1 MDSKKNQMKNIF
13 NKISIQSIVI
23 GLIVIGLI
31 VLSISGFL
39 TPLFNVGL
47 NPLISSQSWLSVR
60 FLSFKEFF
68 TSPKDMATLRERNAQ
83 LENEVSQLQSQIIQL
98 QENLSEAQI
107 LYALLDFARTNP
119 QHEYVAATVIGREIS
134 PFLQYVIIDKGSSH
148 GIRYGMPVVT
158 QQGLV
163 GRVDAVLGNASR
175 IQLITDASSIVNV
188 RLQSAKVEAQIVG
201 SLTGEVSLEMV
212 PQDVSVEAGDVILTS
227 GLGGNYPP
235 NVFVG
240 QVVSIQKLE
249 NALFQTGNVQAIV
262 DFTTLNAVL
271 VITNFQAVDITPLI
285 P

>member
-31 VLSISGFL
+31 ILSISGFL

-271 VITNFQAVDITPLI
+271 VITNFQSVDITPLI

>member
-240 QVVSIQKLE
+240 QVVSMQKLE

>member
-1 MDSKKNQMKNIF
+1 MKNIF

-240 QVVSIQKLE
+240 QVVSMQKLE

-271 VITNFQAVDITPLI
+271 VITNFQSVDITPLI

>member
-1 MDSKKNQMKNIF
+1 MDLKKNQMKNIF

-271 VITNFQAVDITPLI
+271 VITNFQSVDITPLI

>member
-134 PFLQYVIIDKGSSH
+134 PFLQYVIVDKGSSH

>member
-271 VITNFQAVDITPLI
+271 VITNFQSVDITPLI

>member
-1 MDSKKNQMKNIF
+1 
-13 NKISIQSIVI
+13 
-23 GLIVIGLI
+23 
-31 VLSISGFL
+31 
-39 TPLFNVGL
+39 
-47 NPLISSQSWLSVR
+47 
-60 FLSFKEFF
+60 
-68 TSPKDMATLRERNAQ
+68 
-83 LENEVSQLQSQIIQL
+83 
-98 QENLSEAQI
+98 
-107 LYALLDFARTNP
+107 
-119 QHEYVAATVIGREIS
+119 
-134 PFLQYVIIDKGSSH
+134 
-148 GIRYGMPVVT
+148 
-158 QQGLV
+158 
-163 GRVDAVLGNASR
+163 VDAVLGNASR

-271 VITNFQAVDITPLI
+271 VITNFQSVDITPLI

>member
-134 PFLQYVIIDKGSSH
+134 PFQQYVIIDKGSSH

-240 QVVSIQKLE
+240 QVVSMQKLE

-271 VITNFQAVDITPLI
+271 VITNFQSVDITPLI